1 MAYFITS
8 SHPSYSTASYVEDTP
23 EKPVHEKESEVK
35 DFCYLTRDLQ
45 LSQEFPLFQAVQWH
59 LQ

>member
-45 LSQEFPLFQAVQWH
+45 LSQEFPLFQAVQ
-59 LQ
+59 